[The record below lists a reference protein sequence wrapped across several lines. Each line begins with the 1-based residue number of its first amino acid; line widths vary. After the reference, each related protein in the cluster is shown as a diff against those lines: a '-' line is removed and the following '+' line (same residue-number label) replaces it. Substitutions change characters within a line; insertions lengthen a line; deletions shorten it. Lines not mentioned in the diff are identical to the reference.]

1 MEGITN
7 ELIINALSQDTES
20 INNEFMAQVA
30 SSGMESMIIKALLP
44 VIAIMAVIVAINYI
58 LSAIGYV
65 KIFQKANIDNPI
77 AKGMIPLW
85 NTFTAFQMTD
95 NLNMF
100 WILIGVSVVS
110 SVISTIPI
118 ISSLTIVGSISALY
132 IVILQ
137 EHKLSKAFGH
147 GAGYTVGLVLLR
159 PIFMLIL
166 GCGSSQYEE

>member
-20 INNEFMAQVA
+20 INNEFMAQVS

-44 VIAIMAVIVAINYI
+44 VIAIMVVIVAINYI

-110 SVISTIPI
+110 SVIS
-118 ISSLTIVGSISALY
+118 SLTIVGSISALY